1 MKKFITGED
10 RDQLALFP
18 ERLDD
23 SIAEDNPVRFIDLFI
38 DELDL
43 LELGFDKVEPSDWA
57 IRGVYMATEPC
68 ILTPKSS
75 LRT

>member
-10 RDQLALFP
+10 RHQLALFP

-38 DELDL
+38 DEL
-43 LELGFDKVEPSDWA
+43 GSTRAW
-57 IRGVYMATEPC
+57 
-68 ILTPKSS
+68 
-75 LRT
+75 LRQS

>member
-1 MKKFITGED
+1 MKKFISGED
-10 RDQLALFP
+10 RHQLALFP

-43 LELGFDKVEPSDWA
+43 LKLGFDKVEPADTNA
-57 IRGVYMATEPC
+57 LPIIHLPCLKFTYMAT
-68 ILTPKSS
+68 
-75 LRT
+75 